1 MTTCTPAR
9 TLIAATLIAGTAAL
23 PAGPAAAA
31 LVEMTFS
38 WQVTE
43 ILGNPHGQWANVVL
57 GDDFMVRIVVD
68 SKAEDQVPE
77 SDLGRY
83 FYESATITVGG
94 YSVSTGAGPLN
105 SILVAPFSGLFGNDR
120 FEIQYH
126 NPEEQWQGGISLQ
139 GPNVFQNVLLPIDL
153 DLEAFTF
160 YRIMSFGI
168 AEGDL
173 EWGVRSFPTSY
184 SYHFIPHPGMLTIV
198 TSALLLL
205 RHRRRER

>member
-1 MTTCTPAR
+1 MTIRTPAR
-9 TLIAATLIAGTAAL
+9 TKIFAVLILSTAAL
-23 PAGPAAAA
+23 PAGPATAA

-38 WQVTE
+38 GQVTE
-43 ILGNPHGQWANVVL
+43 ILGAPHGQWANVVL

-105 SILVAPFSGLFGNDR
+105 SILVAPFGGLFGNDR

-126 NPEEQWQGGISLQ
+126 NPEEQWLGLINLQ
-139 GPNVFQNVLLPIDL
+139 GPNVFQNDLLPIDL

-160 YRIMSFGI
+160 RKEMGLSLLESQSLFI
-168 AEGDL
+168 AI
-173 EWGVRSFPTSY
+173 PTSY
-184 SYHFIPHPGMLTIV
+184 SYQLIPNPGVLTVI
-198 TSALLLL
+198 TSALFL
-205 RHRRRER
+205 RRRRRRSR

>member
-1 MTTCTPAR
+1 MSACTPAR
-9 TLIAATLIAGTAAL
+9 TLIAATLIAGTAAI
-23 PAGPAAAA
+23 PADPAVAA

-38 WQVTE
+38 GQVTE
-43 ILGNPHGQWANVVL
+43 ILGAPHGQWANVVL

-68 SKAEDQVPE
+68 SEAEDQVPG
-77 SDLGRY
+77 SAALY

-94 YSVSTGAGPLN
+94 YSVSTGTGPLN
-105 SILVAPFSGLFGNDR
+105 HIIVDPFGGLFGNDSYT
-120 FEIQYH
+120 IQYH
-126 NPEEQWQGGISLQ
+126 NPEEQWQGLISLE
-139 GPNVFQNVLLPIDL
+139 GPTVFRNDLLPIDL

-184 SYHFIPHPGMLTIV
+184 SYRLIPHPGVLTII
-198 TSALLLL
+198 TSALLLP
-205 RHRRRER
+205 RRRRRER